1 MSRPILSDGFD
12 HHNWAT
18 LRIIDACLT
27 LSDEQLRTV
36 VPGTFGSIVDTVR
49 HIVGA
54 DASYLHV
61 LSGEASPLIEE
72 EGMDLAQLRAVM
84 VDNGPAWSLVL
95 AAAADPD
102 VMVTRHRDDGS
113 ESAAPLGVR
122 LAQVLHHGTDH
133 RSQIATA
140 LTTLGVTP
148 PEMDVWDW
156 ADAMGRSHVTEPS
169 TPPLAEVQGL

>member
-18 LRIIDACLT
+18 LAIIDACLT
-27 LSDEQLRTV
+27 LTDEQLQTV
-36 VPGTFGSIVDTVR
+36 VPGTFGSILDTVR

-61 LSGEASPLIEE
+61 LSGGAHAQIDDEA
-72 EGMDLAQLRAVM
+72 MDLAQLRAVM
-84 VDNGPAWSLVL
+84 VANGPAWVAVL
-95 AAAADPD
+95 ETAADPD
-102 VMVTRHRDDGS
+102 VMVSRHRDDGS

-133 RSQIATA
+133 RSQLATA

-156 ADAMGRSHVTEPS
+156 ADALGRSYVTEPTTP
-169 TPPLAEVQGL
+169 TPPSA